1 MKSGFY
7 GLIPKVV
14 RHHKELKSNTKL
26 LYAEISACINEDGVC
41 TEKNIY
47 FQKVLNI
54 GKTTLDSSLRQLRLH
69 GFIQIVM
76 EIEENSNKFLKRY
89 ITLTPTTWAGRVS
102 IKNQITYTD
111 DTGGDEEFAPLI
123 SNGEDT
129 AISGSLLYNNNIIT
143 KVYTKP
149 KKRHTPINKN
159 MNDKQKDALIKIV
172 NEFYNTQQFRH
183 PNMVDGNWQE
193 DTTILNGSINTLYDL
208 IKIDG
213 FDYESIRDVIVWA
226 LNDKFWSNNL
236 LSLKVLRNKAGNGFT
251 KFQNL
256 HHTYKNQ

>member
-1 MKSGFY
+1 M
-7 GLIPKVV
+7 
-14 RHHKELKSNTKL
+14 
-26 LYAEISACINEDGVC
+26 
-41 TEKNIY
+41 
-47 FQKVLNI
+47 
-54 GKTTLDSSLRQLRLH
+54 
-69 GFIQIVM
+69 
-76 EIEENSNKFLKRY
+76 
-89 ITLTPTTWAGRVS
+89 GRV
-102 IKNQITYTD
+102 KVNNEITHTTD
-111 DTGGDEEFAPLI
+111 LGGVDSVAPLL
-123 SNGEDT
+123 NGEDYDRLEQT
-129 AISGSLLYNNNIIT
+129 LLYNNNIIT